1 MSDASSTN
9 RQSLDCSVFNQIIRS
24 GGSVSS
30 WKETRDRFQFTH
42 TRHTQNMHLCKNQQQ
57 GINDLRDKA
66 QSAFYTIKDIKI
78 DMPIR
83 I

>member
-1 MSDASSTN
+1 
-9 RQSLDCSVFNQIIRS
+9 
-24 GGSVSS
+24 
-30 WKETRDRFQFTH
+30 
-42 TRHTQNMHLCKNQQQ
+42 MHLCKNQQQ